1 MWQLSKII
9 LVLFVLQF
17 TLMQSAEAQIRSRY
31 YIGCVGNMGAVTKMY
46 SGPVYIQG
54 DKCIDVFNGVKTFTN
69 SGDGMFSMACKE
81 TGVPELLQISAYPN
95 PVTNF
100 LTVKT
105 LTKLPSSG
113 NNEYQLRLMDFSG
126 RVISVVKTNI
136 ASLDNGM
143 KLSVGNLVNG
153 YYSIAVYSATQLIQ
167 TVKIIKN

>member
-9 LVLFVLQF
+9 LVLFVLQL
-17 TLMQSAEAQIRSRY
+17 TIVHSADAQIRGRY
-31 YIGCVGNMGAVTKMY
+31 YIGCVGNLGSVTKMY

-54 DKCIDVFNGVKTFTN
+54 DKCIDVSNGVKTFT
-69 SGDGMFSMACKE
+69 STGEGMFSMACKE
-81 TGVPELLQISAYPN
+81 TVTPELLQITAYPN
-95 PVTNF
+95 PVTSF

-105 LTKLPSSG
+105 LAKLPSSG
-113 NNEYQLRLMDFSG
+113 NNEYQLKLMDFSG
-126 RVISVVKTNI
+126 RVINVIRTDMV
-136 ASLDNGM
+136 SLDNGM